1 MPTSQPA
8 PQWHIL
14 TFIPDAPGAA
24 ADKIIHKFNR
34 SISPQDAPLTLFH
47 PKYSLPTQ
55 KQGKIQFRSA
65 PLTFFYTF
73 IRGTLPQIKQ
83 LCALRQG
90 FAFLIDRAGKNRYA
104 TVSDPQ
110 MKQFM
115 TIARAYSNTLPF
127 FSPADIDIAAGD
139 LVEVIT
145 GDFPGLRG
153 HYIPNPR
160 SKTGTIILQVDQG
173 LATAAFNI
181 RADQIRILQF
191 APASGREY
199 DQIDHFIPR
208 LLKALRLSA
217 QNQPLPRPL
226 ASQIA
231 VFTSRMQSLT
241 LQNQKLQPKLDALLL
256 GAHHILGQQTQAL
269 QKLKKLTPSLPPIIT
284 NPWTKAL
291 VLLIIAL
298 STSDPAPLNLGL
310 QQIAG
315 LTPQSKLQL
324 LITQEYELNRPL
336 LNP

>member
-1 MPTSQPA
+1 MPTPQPA

-34 SISPQDAPLTLFH
+34 SISPQEAPLTLFH

-153 HYIPNPR
+153 HYI
-160 SKTGTIILQVDQG
+160 GC
-173 LATAAFNI
+173 
-181 RADQIRILQF
+181 
-191 APASGREY
+191 
-199 DQIDHFIPR
+199 
-208 LLKALRLSA
+208 
-217 QNQPLPRPL
+217 
-226 ASQIA
+226 
-231 VFTSRMQSLT
+231 T
-241 LQNQKLQPKLDALLL
+241 LFVYLF
-256 GAHHILGQQTQAL
+256 
-269 QKLKKLTPSLPPIIT
+269 
-284 NPWTKAL
+284 
-291 VLLIIAL
+291 
-298 STSDPAPLNLGL
+298 
-310 QQIAG
+310 
-315 LTPQSKLQL
+315 
-324 LITQEYELNRPL
+324 
-336 LNP
+336 